1 MHVSRKISRFT
12 PEQIQLLA
20 ANPFTFKVEPR
31 HIWFT
36 LEFKNL
42 FLARYEAG
50 ETSMEIFESC
60 GYDSAI
66 LGIHRIY
73 NYPRH
78 LRTQLAS
85 GVPLTEGPANRRLAA
100 PSDVDYNTMPAQQ
113 SVAAMQREITYLRQ
127 QIDFLKKISEQANNA
142 RRGN

>member
-20 ANPFTFKVEPR
+20 TNPFTFKVEPR

-42 FLARYEAG
+42 FLSRYEAG

-60 GYDSAI
+60 GYDPAI
-66 LGIHRIY
+66 LGIHRI
-73 NYPRH
+73 
-78 LRTQLAS
+78 
-85 GVPLTEGPANRRLAA
+85 
-100 PSDVDYNTMPAQQ
+100 
-113 SVAAMQREITYLRQ
+113 
-127 QIDFLKKISEQANNA
+127 
-142 RRGN
+142 